1 MANLS
6 KEGNIQHKLGFAGYS
21 SHWVLFLVT
30 LEHRHSML

>member
-6 KEGNIQHKLGFAGYS
+6 KEGNIQHKLGFAGLLITL
-21 SHWVLFLVT
+21 VLFLVT